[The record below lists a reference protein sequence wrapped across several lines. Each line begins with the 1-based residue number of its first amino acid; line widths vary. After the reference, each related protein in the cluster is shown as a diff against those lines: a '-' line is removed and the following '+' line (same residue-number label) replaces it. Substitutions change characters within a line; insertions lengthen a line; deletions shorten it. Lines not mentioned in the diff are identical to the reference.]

1 MMWGF
6 ADYLRERFRPQVFGP
21 AILGLTGLAIWSV
34 ESAPSAIP
42 VTRALVMSG
51 LLILQFRLW
60 DDLEDRDR
68 DRQSHPERVLVRLA
82 PRPFWWALIAL
93 GATNLCTVMMV
104 GTPVSLMG
112 LVGFDLAALIAY
124 RLVRGAVSD
133 LAWAYLILLAKYP
146 VFVLI
151 VALATGPVV
160 WHRLTL
166 AALCA
171 YAVAQ
176 LYERVHTRAS
186 VTGDLR

>member
-6 ADYLRERFRPQVFGP
+6 ADYLRERFRPRIFGP
-21 AILGLTGLAIWSV
+21 AILGLAGLAIWSV
-34 ESAPSAIP
+34 EAAPSAVS

-68 DRQSHPERVLVRLA
+68 DRRSHPERIVVRLP
-82 PRPFWWALIAL
+82 PRPFWWALVAL
-93 GATNLCTVMMV
+93 IATNLCTVMV
-104 GTPVSLMG
+104 LGTPASLPG

-124 RLVRGAVSD
+124 RLVRGVVND
-133 LAWAYLILLAKYP
+133 LVWAYLILLAKYP
-146 VFVLI
+146 VFVVI
-151 VALATGPVV
+151 VALANGPVV

-171 YAVAQ
+171 FTAAQ

-186 VTGDLR
+186 ATGDLR